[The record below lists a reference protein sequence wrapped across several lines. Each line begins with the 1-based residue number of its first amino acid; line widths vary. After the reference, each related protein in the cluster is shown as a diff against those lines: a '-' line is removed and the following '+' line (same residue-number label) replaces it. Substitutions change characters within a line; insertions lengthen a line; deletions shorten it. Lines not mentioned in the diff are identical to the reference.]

1 LSVDELKQRLVNK
14 YKEDTNEKGNIDK
27 KVAEIKKVID
37 SYKKSVGEIEKE
49 MKNNT
54 NIENA
59 KAHDSIF
66 QKDKEYTG
74 FIDNF
79 DELKKNV
86 IYIMIFVLFQLS
98 NSEKLRIRKK

>member
-1 LSVDELKQRLVNK
+1 MSVDELKQRLVNK

-27 KVAEIKKVID
+27 KVADIKKVID

-86 IYIMIFVLFQLS
+86 RIKKYIIYFFNF
-98 NSEKLRIRKK
+98 NSAIQRNRE

>member
-1 LSVDELKQRLVNK
+1 MNK

-27 KVAEIKKVID
+27 KVADIKKVID

-86 IYIMIFVLFQLS
+86 RIKKYIIYFLNF
-98 NSEKLRIRKK
+98 NSAIQRNRE